1 MVSSG
6 SLRGGVGEPLQRTL
20 NVRQVFLELVQVS
33 VVVQAKAVA
42 GHLKVIDL
50 VLQPPDCDQGSG

>member
-1 MVSSG
+1 
-6 SLRGGVGEPLQRTL
+6 L
-20 NVRQVFLELVQVS
+20 NLRQVFVELVQVS

-50 VLQPPDCDQGSG
+50 MLQALDCEQASG